1 MTDAAGTPT
10 ESSTEQMADSGT
22 HDWRE
27 RFDAA
32 MMRTIAPPL
41 AMLVRGEGCYVW
53 DDEGTKYLDFLAGI
67 AVNSLGHAHP
77 ALVAAVTDQAGRLAH
92 VSNYFASPPQLE
104 LAERL
109 RRITGAGPAGRVYFC
124 NSGAEANEAAF
135 KLARLNT
142 SGRAGGHRTR
152 ILSLH
157 ESFHGRTMGA
167 LALSGKPA
175 MREPFL
181 PVPGGVEHIHAT
193 LAALDAAVDDT
204 VAALFLEPVQGEAGV
219 IDLPAGFLDR
229 ARELCTR
236 HGVLLILDEVQTG
249 AGRTGEW
256 FAYQHDGILPDALT
270 LAKGIGG
277 GLPIGALVTFG
288 AASELF
294 QPGQHGSTYA
304 GNPLVTATA
313 NAVLGTIEADGLVA
327 NAARRG
333 DQLRQ
338 ILAGFGSPL
347 IGEVRGRGLLL
358 GVGLTEPV
366 AHRLAAAA
374 QSKGLIVN
382 AANESTIRLAPPL
395 IVGDDELADFE
406 RRFGLALASL

>member
-1 MTDAAGTPT
+1 
-10 ESSTEQMADSGT
+10 MADSGT

-27 RFDAA
+27 RFNDAL
-32 MMRTIAPPL
+32 MRTIAPPL
-41 AMLVRGEGCYVW
+41 AMLVRGDGCYVW
-53 DDEGTKYLDFLAGI
+53 DDEGTEYLDFLAGI

-109 RRITGAGPAGRVYFC
+109 KRITGAGRAGRVYFC

-142 SGRAGGHRTR
+142 AGGHRTR

-157 ESFHGRTMGA
+157 DSFHGRTMGA
-167 LALSGKPA
+167 LALSGKPS

-193 LAALDAAVDDT
+193 LEALDAAIDDT

-219 IDLPAGFLDR
+219 IDLPDGFLRR

-249 AGRTGEW
+249 AGRTGKW
-256 FAYQHDGILPDALT
+256 FAHQHERILPDALT

-294 QPGQHGSTYA
+294 QRGQHGSTYA

-313 NAVLGTIEADGLVA
+313 NAVLGTIESEGLVA

-333 DQLRQ
+333 EQLRE
-338 ILAGFGSPL
+338 ILAGFDSAL

-366 AHRLAAAA
+366 ALRLAAAA
-374 QSKGLIVN
+374 QSNGLIVN

-395 IVGDDELADFE
+395 IVGDAELADFE
-406 RRFGLALASL
+406 RRFGRALASL

>member
-1 MTDAAGTPT
+1 MSDTHP
-10 ESSTEQMADSGT
+10 ESSTAQMADSGT
-22 HDWRE
+22 PDWRE
-27 RFDAA
+27 RFSAA
-32 MMRTIAPPL
+32 MMHTIAPPL
-41 AMLVRGEGCYVW
+41 AMLVRGKGCYVW

-77 ALVAAVTDQAGRLAH
+77 ALVAAVTDQVGRLAH

-109 RRITGAGPAGRVYFC
+109 KRLTGAGQAGRVYFC

-142 SGRAGGHRTR
+142 DGGSRTR

-157 ESFHGRTMGA
+157 DSFHGRTMGA

-181 PVPGGVEHIHAT
+181 PVPEGVEHIHAT
-193 LAALDAAVDDT
+193 LEGLDAAIDET

-219 IDLPAGFLDR
+219 VDLPAGFLRR

-236 HGVLLILDEVQTG
+236 NGVLLILDEVQTG

-256 FAYQHDGILPDALT
+256 FAYQYDGIQPDALT

-277 GLPIGALVTFG
+277 GLPIGALITFG

-294 QPGQHGSTYA
+294 QRGQHGSTYA
-304 GNPLVTATA
+304 GNPLVTAAA
-313 NAVLGTIEADGLVA
+313 NAVLGAIEADGLVA

-333 DQLRQ
+333 EQLRE

-366 AHRLAAAA
+366 ATRLAAAA
-374 QSKGLIVN
+374 QSNGLIVN

-406 RRFGLALASL
+406 RRFGLALTSL

>member
-1 MTDAAGTPT
+1 
-10 ESSTEQMADSGT
+10 MADSGT

-27 RFDAA
+27 RFSDA
-32 MMRTIAPPL
+32 MMHTIAPPL

-77 ALVAAVTDQAGRLAH
+77 ALVAAVTDQVGRLAH

-109 RRITGAGPAGRVYFC
+109 KRLTGAGQAGRVYFC

-142 SGRAGGHRTR
+142 DGGNRTR

-157 ESFHGRTMGA
+157 DSFHGRTMGA

-181 PVPGGVEHIHAT
+181 PVPEGVEHIHAT
-193 LAALDAAVDDT
+193 LEGLDAAIDET

-219 IDLPAGFLDR
+219 VDLPAGFLR
-229 ARELCTR
+229 HARELCTR
-236 HGVLLILDEVQTG
+236 NGVLLILDEVQTG

-256 FAYQHDGILPDALT
+256 FAYQHDGIQPDALT

-294 QPGQHGSTYA
+294 QRGQHGSTYA
-304 GNPLVTATA
+304 GNPLVTAAA
-313 NAVLGTIEADGLVA
+313 NAVLGAIEADGLVA

-333 DQLRQ
+333 EQLRE
-338 ILAGFGSPL
+338 ILADFGSPL

-366 AHRLAAAA
+366 ATRLAAAA
-374 QSKGLIVN
+374 QSNGLIVN

-406 RRFGLALASL
+406 CRFGLALASL

>member
-1 MTDAAGTPT
+1 MSDTHP
-10 ESSTEQMADSGT
+10 ESSTAQMADSGT
-22 HDWRE
+22 PDWRE
-27 RFDAA
+27 RFSAA
-32 MMRTIAPPL
+32 MMHTIAPPL
-41 AMLVRGEGCYVW
+41 AMLVRGKGCYVW

-77 ALVAAVTDQAGRLAH
+77 ALVAAVTDQVGRLAH

-109 RRITGAGPAGRVYFC
+109 KRLTGAGQAGRVYFC

-142 SGRAGGHRTR
+142 DGGSRTR

-157 ESFHGRTMGA
+157 DSFHGRTMGA

-181 PVPGGVEHIHAT
+181 PVPEGVEHIHAT
-193 LAALDAAVDDT
+193 LEGLDAAIDET

-219 IDLPAGFLDR
+219 VDLPAGFLRR

-236 HGVLLILDEVQTG
+236 NGVLLILDEVQTG

-256 FAYQHDGILPDALT
+256 FAYQYDGIQPDALT

-277 GLPIGALVTFG
+277 GLPIGALITFG

-294 QPGQHGSTYA
+294 QRGQHGSTYA
-304 GNPLVTATA
+304 GNPLVTAAA
-313 NAVLGTIEADGLVA
+313 NAVLGAIDADGLVA

-333 DQLRQ
+333 EQLRE

-366 AHRLAAAA
+366 ATRLAAAA
-374 QSKGLIVN
+374 QSNGLIVN

-406 RRFGLALASL
+406 RRFGLALTSL

>member
-1 MTDAAGTPT
+1 
-10 ESSTEQMADSGT
+10 MADSGT
-22 HDWRE
+22 PDWRE
-27 RFDAA
+27 RFSDA

-53 DDEGTKYLDFLAGI
+53 DEEGTKYLDFLAGI
-67 AVNSLGHAHP
+67 AVNSLGHGHP
-77 ALVAAVTDQAGRLAH
+77 ALVAAVTDQVGRLAH

-109 RRITGAGPAGRVYFC
+109 KRLTGAGEDGRVYFC

-142 SGRAGGHRTR
+142 SGGHRTR

-157 ESFHGRTMGA
+157 DSFHGRTMGA
-167 LALSGKPA
+167 LALSGKPS

-181 PVPGGVEHIHAT
+181 PVPGGVLHIHAT
-193 LAALDAAVDDT
+193 FEALEAAIDDT

-219 IDLPAGFLDR
+219 IDLPDGFLRR

-256 FAYQHDGILPDALT
+256 FAYQHEGILPDALT

-277 GLPIGALVTFG
+277 GLPIGALVTFR

-294 QPGQHGSTYA
+294 QRGQHGSTYA

-313 NAVLGTIEADGLVA
+313 NAVLGTIESDDLVA

-333 DQLRQ
+333 EQLRE

-347 IGEVRGRGLLL
+347 IAEVRGRGLLL

-366 AHRLAAAA
+366 AQRLTAAA
-374 QSKGLIVN
+374 QSNGLIVN

-395 IVGDDELADFE
+395 IVGDAELAEFE